1 MGCKPCS
8 ENIEKNKHKIIINI
22 NNQGKRNE
30 KKLSLLSDQNNT
42 VNLNSKS
49 PFISYSCNNIHTNY
63 RLEKLEKEISEID
76 KKGNKENIEQKE
88 TKEEDKEKKIR
99 KNPNLLHNIEN
110 NGINDDDKINVGI
123 KNESKNEGA
132 NQLIIVDD
140 DELVPSQSINEA
152 NIILNNNSKNSNV
165 IILFL

>member
-1 MGCKPCS
+1 M
-8 ENIEKNKHKIIINI
+8 
-22 NNQGKRNE
+22 
-30 KKLSLLSDQNNT
+30 
-42 VNLNSKS
+42 
-49 PFISYSCNNIHTNY
+49 
-63 RLEKLEKEISEID
+63 EKEISEID

-152 NIILNNNSKNSNV
+152 NIILNNNSKNSNNTIFINIEKNNKKYV
-165 IILFL
+165 GNNIDDIIRDELQKMDKK